1 MTYFRQIVEG
11 MVTRAEIIAG
21 ERKLMKLQE
30 ELTINKEKLLER
42 MRAKQ
47 FLINDIRRDEY
58 MRMRRS
64 FLNEKLFPKNRR
76 NVVSCLSFF

>member
-76 NVVSCLSFF
+76 NVVSCL